1 MRAKHVLAGTTFLVA
16 LAAAAGCILAAA
28 GAGAGGAIY
37 LTDRGVESVVPA
49 SVEETLGA
57 AEQAFGEFDI
67 ERTSYEEEQDG
78 AKRELEGRSDDK
90 DADVAVHMEATEGG
104 NTRVEVTAKTSP
116 VTWDKD
122 FAREILER
130 IVELAE

>member
-1 MRAKHVLAGTTFLVA
+1 
-16 LAAAAGCILAAA
+16 
-28 GAGAGGAIY
+28 
-37 LTDRGVESVVPA
+37 
-49 SVEETLGA
+49 LGA